1 MPYAKKVHLKFS
13 FFEGKTLYY
22 NNKFTIVFKKFN

>member
-1 MPYAKKVHLKFS
+1 MPYAKSNLKFS
-13 FFEGKTLYY
+13 FLKGKTLYY